1 MRLFGTSIHLEL
13 GNLRLQWSIALDDRA
28 ADGSFTR
35 VEDLPKL
42 ELTKRD

>member
-1 MRLFGTSIHLEL
+1 MRLFGTSFHLDL
-13 GNLRLQWSIALDDRA
+13 GNLRLQWSIALDDRGDIA
-28 ADGSFTR
+28 YTR

>member
-13 GNLRLQWSIALDDRA
+13 GNLRLAWSVALDDRA
-28 ADGSFTR
+28 EGVPTR
-35 VEDLPKL
+35 IEDLPRL

>member
-13 GNLRLQWSIALDDRA
+13 GNWRLQWSVSLEDRNDPA
-28 ADGSFTR
+28 HTR
-35 VEDLPKL
+35 VEDLPRL

>member
-13 GNLRLQWSIALDDRA
+13 GNLRLQWSIALDDRGS
-28 ADGSFTR
+28 DGSRTH
-35 VEDLPKL
+35 VDDLPRF